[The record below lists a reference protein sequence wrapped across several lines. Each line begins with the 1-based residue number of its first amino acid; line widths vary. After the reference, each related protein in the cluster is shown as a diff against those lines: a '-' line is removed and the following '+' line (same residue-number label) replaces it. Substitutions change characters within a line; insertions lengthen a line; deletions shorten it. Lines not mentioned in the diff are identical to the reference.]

1 MPCFLGLQWREIVI
15 KRALVLIYRDII
27 HYLII
32 DSSASKGYFP
42 LAIDKFLGLK
52 NLEKKKARDE
62 VRDNRMIVATND
74 NANITF

>member
-1 MPCFLGLQWREIVI
+1 M
-15 KRALVLIYRDII
+15 KRTSILIHSYVI

-42 LAIDKFLGLK
+42 LAIDKFLGLR

-62 VRDNRMIVATND
+62 VRDNRMIVA